1 MIVLEKDGSEVENI
15 KIIDFGFS
23 NYLSKLL
30 DKRESEDL
38 LAGTP
43 NYIAPEI
50 LKEEDF
56 DFKIDN
62 FAIGVILYFMLTGAL
77 PFNDYT
83 ITEILQNTIE
93 GSYKWSDQIIVSA

>member
-1 MIVLEKDGSEVENI
+1 MVLPAYS
-15 KIIDFGFS
+15 
-23 NYLSKLL
+23 
-30 DKRESEDL
+30 DL

-62 FAIGVILYFMLTGAL
+62 FAIGVMLYFMYELFKAG
-77 PFNDYT
+77 
-83 ITEILQNTIE
+83 
-93 GSYKWSDQIIVSA
+93 